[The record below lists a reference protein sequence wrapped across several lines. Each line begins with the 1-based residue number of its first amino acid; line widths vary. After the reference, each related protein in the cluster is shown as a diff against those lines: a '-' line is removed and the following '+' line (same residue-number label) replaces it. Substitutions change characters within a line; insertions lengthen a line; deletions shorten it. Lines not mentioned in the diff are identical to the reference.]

1 MLKPQIKEISEYLKD
16 LEEGLYEWDYDRIA
30 MQTEWPK
37 LYQTIK
43 LLMDETYKTKDQ
55 KLKPILAIIELR
67 ARRCKECIEMRLG
80 VRNWKELL
88 WKKNY

>member
-67 ARRCKECIEMRLG
+67 ARRCKECIENRLG
-80 VRNWKELL
+80 VRN
-88 WKKNY
+88 